1 MKGMIVDQ
9 IVQPLYF
16 TTFISYS
23 HPPIY
28 QLKSPYFIGKKI
40 RLSTI
45 PNKSY
50 L

>member
-16 TTFISYS
+16 TDFIPYS

-28 QLKSPYFIGKKI
+28 QLKPPYFIGEKI
-40 RLSTI
+40 RLSTVS
-45 PNKSY
+45 NKSY